1 MLNEKEKVNAKE
13 KEQIEQIK
21 QKIEKGIQ
29 KDGYF
34 YIRMIN
40 GEDIH
45 GTKYDIDFY
54 EGEAYITVRSPDRTT
69 YIIIKAKNILYA
81 I

>member
-1 MLNEKEKVNAKE
+1 MSEIKEKVNAKE
-13 KEQIEQIK
+13 KEQIEQIRE
-21 QKIEKGIQ
+21 KIEKGIK

-34 YIRMIN
+34 LIRTLN

-45 GTKYDIDFY
+45 GTKYDIGFFK
-54 EGEAYITVRSPDRTT
+54 GEAYITVRSEDRTT
-69 YIIIKAKNILYA
+69 YITIKAKNILYA